1 MHKQI
6 RFIAQNIE
14 HTVQSVLSRLS
25 LGQESM
31 LQVIS
36 FIKQE

>member
-14 HTVQSVLSRLS
+14 HTVQSVLSRLN